1 MDSILLK
8 NISLPEPSG
17 GLRQADITIGDGRI
31 TGILPPFSGH
41 VAGEGCEVV
50 DCTGKVALPG
60 FVNMHTH
67 AAMSLMRG
75 VGEDMML
82 GDWLDHIW
90 KIESRLDGG
99 FVFNGTRVA
108 ALEMVKTG
116 TTAMNDMYWY
126 PEDAWRAVH
135 GMGLSGAVSYVL
147 LDGMDP
153 VQAKVQRDACMA
165 FFEKMAGVPGVRPML
180 SVHTVF
186 TVLEEQILWGFDY
199 ARKHGLRVHI
209 HLCETRAEVEDC
221 KKAHGGLTPVEYL
234 DSLGVLDQNV
244 IAAHSLWLSDTDV
257 EILGRRHVTCV
268 HNVNSNAKLSSG
280 FRFRFNELR
289 DAGVNICFGTD
300 GCASSNNL
308 DMLETVKTS
317 LLFQRAWRGGK
328 DSMTPSEALAAVTSN
343 GAKALGI
350 NAGRIEKGAVADIS
364 IINLNS
370 SFFLSN
376 APVLSN
382 LVWSAHSD
390 SIDSVIASGRFVM
403 RHRKVE
409 GEEEILS
416 LARRQL
422 EKIRV

>member
-1 MDSILLK
+1 MSDILLK
-8 NISLPEPSG
+8 NILVDEVPKDIEISG
-17 GLRQADITIGDGRI
+17 GLIESVMPAGSPH
-31 TGILPPFSGH
+31 TGTASQTMDCSGM
-41 VAGEGCEVV
+41 A
-50 DCTGKVALPG
+50 AIPG
-60 FVNMHTH
+60 FYNMHTH

-75 VGEDMML
+75 VGEEQDSL
-82 GDWLDHIW
+82 SSWLQEVW
-90 KIESRLDGG
+90 KVEARLDPE
-99 FVFNGTRVA
+99 FCYHASRVA
-108 ALEMVKTG
+108 CLEMIKTG
-116 TTAMNDMYWY
+116 TTTFNDMYFH
-126 PEDAWRAVH
+126 PETTVRAALEAGIRPAVCYCVLDLNDEEKAAREKDGTEKAYELLKDAGGIFCASIH
-135 GMGLSGAVSYVL
+135 SIYTVS
-147 LDGMDP
+147 
-153 VQAKVQRDACMA
+153 
-165 FFEKMAGVPGVRPML
+165 EKM
-180 SVHTVF
+180 
-186 TVLEEQILWGFDY
+186 ILWTSDF
-199 ARKHGLRVHI
+199 ARKHSLKFHI

-364 IINLNS
+364 IVNLGS